1 MSEGRLVRAFRR
13 AGSLRARLQQRVE
26 RGLVSIAFSIPSLGR
41 RAIVESLRGRFER
54 PLRSESMTEW
64 WREFDCAV
72 HRRDWR
78 RARRLA
84 SLLAAEWDAV
94 RGFTVV
100 FVGVDADA
108 PMTELDVLIA
118 ALLGA
123 LGSRTVRPEVVE
135 SVVSRLRERLP

>member
-1 MSEGRLVRAFRR
+1 MVRVLRR
-13 AGSLRARLQQRVE
+13 AGRLRARLQRDLE
-26 RGLVSIAFSIPSLGR
+26 RRSMLIAFSFPSLDRGTL
-41 RAIVESLRGRFER
+41 AESLCGRLAR
-54 PLRSESMTEW
+54 PLPSSSMTEW
-64 WREFDCAV
+64 WREFDRAV
-72 HRRDWR
+72 HRCDWR

-108 PMTELDVLIA
+108 PMKELDVLIA

>member
-1 MSEGRLVRAFRR
+1 MSEGWLVRVLRR
-13 AGSLRARLQQRVE
+13 VGRLRARLQRDLE
-26 RGLVSIAFSIPSLGR
+26 RGSMLLAFSIPSLDRG
-41 RAIVESLRGRFER
+41 ALAESLYGRLGR
-54 PLRSESMTEW
+54 PLPSESMTEW
-64 WREFDCAV
+64 WREFDRAV

-94 RGFTVV
+94 RGFTVA
-100 FVGVDADA
+100 FVGVDTDA
-108 PMTELDVLIA
+108 AMRELDALLA

-123 LGSRTVRPEVVE
+123 LGSRTVRLEVVE